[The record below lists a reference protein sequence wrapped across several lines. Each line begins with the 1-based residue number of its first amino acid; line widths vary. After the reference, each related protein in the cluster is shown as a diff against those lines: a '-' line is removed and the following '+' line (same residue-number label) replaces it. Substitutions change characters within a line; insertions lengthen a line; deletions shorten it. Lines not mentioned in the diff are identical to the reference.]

1 MRFITFI
8 YGCLAG
14 VVSFNATLANDF
26 ENMAAPSATAVP
38 IQTKTM
44 KPQATPNHDPV
55 RVSFYNNQTVTVPL
69 SLVDANRLYI
79 ENDQI
84 KDIGCMR
91 GFCVSKEFDTGDAII
106 KLGEAAQFA
115 KGGFTVFLSTQKG
128 RKLALQVLP
137 KAIPGQ
143 VVAFNALSGGMRNRD
158 KPQDKHNS
166 PYQETLI
173 EFMKAMINQH
183 QSPHQEAV
191 NDHPILSD
199 YGKVEIP
206 DATPE
211 KLNSTVTIVPIR
223 LFQGERLMGVVYR
236 VKNESSNTVPLTG
249 AQFYKSGLLALALSQ
264 ETLAPQSTAI
274 VYQIQGA

>member
-8 YGCLAG
+8 YGCLAI
-14 VVSFNATLANDF
+14 VFNSTLANDLDNA
-26 ENMAAPSATAVP
+26 EKPSAIVVP
-38 IQTKTM
+38 AEIKIP

-55 RVSFYNNQTVTVPL
+55 RLSFYNNQTVTVPL

-91 GFCVSKEFDTGDAII
+91 GFCVSKEFDTGDAMI

-115 KGGFTVFLSTQKG
+115 KGGFTIFISTQKG

-143 VVAFNALSGGMRNRD
+143 VVAFHALSGGMSDRD
-158 KPQDKHNS
+158 KPQDKQNS

-173 EFMKAMINQH
+173 EFMKAMINHH
-183 QSPHQEAV
+183 QSRNQAAV
-191 NDHPILSD
+191 NDHPVLSD
-199 YGKVEIP
+199 YGRVEIP
-206 DATPE
+206 DATAE
-211 KLNSTVTIVPIR
+211 KLNSAVTIVPIR

-264 ETLAPQSTAI
+264 ETLAPGSVAS